1 MVGGGEQGKRHD
13 GAVGRNRGA
22 PPPPGG
28 QPHGA
33 ARRPA
38 VVAGARGRA
47 GRRRRERRLR
57 GAYSA
62 LGGAAA
68 LRAAAEFSKEEAAK
82 FKEGKTAV
90 VKNSLNPRWDEACE
104 LVMPTAISTSGD
116 ARVELTMFDW

>member
-1 MVGGGEQGKRHD
+1 MRVHI
-13 GAVGRNRGA
+13 V
-22 PPPPGG
+22 
-28 QPHGA
+28 A
-33 ARRPA
+33 ARGLKQMDRFGKADPY
-38 VVAGARGRA
+38 VTC
-47 GRRRRERRLR
+47 
-57 GAYSA
+57 A